1 MPTDVTLLQVAHCA
15 CLLVVLSLLL
25 ARHRFNYFA
34 ISFCCIVRY
43 LSLHDVDVP
52 VITQKRGRIY
62 LSWTDASICESGFVF
77 DRKGSSF
84 TPDYSF
90 QSPTR
95 CFTTHSPSSI
105 YDDLTATPSI
115 KLGSTQT
122 YCVRAA
128 NEVGYAEGYRSAPA
142 CQDIVIAWEAG
153 VSVEHV
159 CSFDI
164 LVCLSFIIL
173 LCDRA
178 PVSNTLLSLF
188 QVSGVVR
195 GSDIAGKLPTKEAT
209 ISWFLVNNPH
219 VNGIT
224 STDEDGKYDFLV
236 QVCHVM

>member
-1 MPTDVTLLQVAHCA
+1 MSLAPARLFRLLIWPTTKAGKESTVPYRNSDVRTTCGCPVNANTLKQTEWTGMPTDVALLQVVLCA
-15 CLLVVLSLLL
+15 SLLVVLSLLL
-25 ARHRFNYFA
+25 ARYCFNYFL

-52 VITQKRGRIY
+52 AITQKRGRIY

-105 YDDLTATPSI
+105 YDDLTATPSVR
-115 KLGSTQT
+115 LGSTQT

-159 CSFDI
+159 CCSDL
-164 LVCLSFIIL
+164 LVCLSFVIL

-178 PVSNTLLSLF
+178 
-188 QVSGVVR
+188 
-195 GSDIAGKLPTKEAT
+195 
-209 ISWFLVNNPH
+209 LVCF
-219 VNGIT
+219 
-224 STDEDGKYDFLV
+224 SSC
-236 QVCHVM
+236 Q